1 MYSKYVNC
9 RIKQCELLFQ
19 YAKKYIVIW
28 EKELMPFLFFALM
41 RGTKD
46 K

>member
-1 MYSKYVNC
+1 MFIDVLNIVSYYFSM
-9 RIKQCELLFQ
+9 Q
-19 YAKKYIVIW
+19 KKYIDIW